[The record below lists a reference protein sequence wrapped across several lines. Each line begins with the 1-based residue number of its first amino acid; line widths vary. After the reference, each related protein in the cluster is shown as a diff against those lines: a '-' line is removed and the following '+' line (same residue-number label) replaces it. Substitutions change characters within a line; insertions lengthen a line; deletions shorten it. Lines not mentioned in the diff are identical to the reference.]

1 MKVSRHH
8 DRRRSTWSSLLLREL
23 LKTASPR
30 ARAREHGLS
39 LIELLVA
46 LIISL
51 IVIHAM
57 AHIMVSELK
66 LSRSFEEHSNIKDA
80 TIRVAAMMQKEISL
94 ASDLS
99 VPATDPTSCGLNDP
113 LVIVGPR
120 KLWTIVY
127 GFAAQNP
134 PPGWVGPMTLYRCG
148 PPYDANGNLN
158 FSGVQSVKS
167 VVLDKLAQVSPWETV
182 INSGDLGNLSNSL
195 SRGIRIQFNMQ
206 SSTGQLKPY
215 IFGARSAINP
225 LYAFGDQVDNGSTF
239 LTSTPSPCDDASAT
253 SGSIN
258 ILNDIC
264 YQTLT
269 THRIFYYDQS
279 GNEVWETETDKR
291 QHFYIK
297 LKRGSISIIGSPL
310 FEDIV
315 YLPNLRSAYTI
326 IQYSSSSAAPCT
338 RASCYLSS
346 GADEK
351 ISLQN
356 VNYLIFPD
364 AQIGI

>member
-1 MKVSRHH
+1 MNISRHQNSK
-8 DRRRSTWSSLLLREL
+8 RSAWPALLLPEL
-23 LKTASPR
+23 LKPSRPGVR
-30 ARAREHGLS
+30 AGENGLS

-46 LIISL
+46 MIISL

-80 TIRVAAMMQKEISL
+80 TIRVAAMMQKEISY

-99 VPATDPTSCGLNDP
+99 VPVTDPTTCGLNDP

-120 KLWTIVY
+120 KMWTIVY

-134 PPGWVGPMTLYRCG
+134 PPGWLGPMTLYRCG

-158 FSGVQSVKS
+158 FSGGQSVKS
-167 VVLDKLAQVSPWETV
+167 VVLDQLAQVSPWETV
-182 INSGDLGNLSNSL
+182 INSGDLANLANSL

-206 SSTGQLKPY
+206 SASGQLKPY

-225 LYAFGDQVDNGSTF
+225 LYAFGDQVANGSTY
-239 LTSTPSPCDDASAT
+239 LTTAPSACDDATAT
-253 SGSIN
+253 RAGSD
-258 ILNDIC
+258 ILNAIC
-264 YQTLT
+264 YQTMT
-269 THRIFYYDQS
+269 SHQIIYNNAS
-279 GNEVWETETDKR
+279 ETEVDKR
-291 QHFYIK
+291 QHFYIAP
-297 LKRGSISIIGSPL
+297 GPGTISIIGSPL

-315 YLPNLRSAYTI
+315 YLPNLKSAYTI
-326 IQYSSSSAAPCT
+326 QSSSSSAASCSRT
-338 RASCYLSS
+338 SCYVTS
-346 GADEK
+346 GANEK
-351 ISLQN
+351 ISLMN